1 MIKNLW
7 WITPFLSFLVGYQL
21 LNIMTSVAELPAP
34 NIVGL
39 PLVDAVKQLSDRSL
53 NARVMMEKEEPDLVE
68 GTVLAQTPHAFHK
81 VKPQQSIFLIIAKKP
96 KKLAPNILNKSTS
109 EIETIAEQS
118 NIRIK
123 TYPVSSHYPVGTC
136 IGQEPTAEQW
146 IDQNK
151 MIAYVSSGNSKP
163 HIFPNIKG
171 MPVRQVVQWLK
182 DYPAQVTI
190 AHQTAVDAD
199 HQCIECLVIDQKP
212 LPGTIIEIDKS
223 FMVQIET

>member
-21 LNIMTSVAELPAP
+21 LNLMTSVAELPAP

-39 PLVDAVKQLSDRSL
+39 PLVDAVKQLSDRNL
-53 NARVMMEKEEPDLVE
+53 NARVMMEKEEPDLAE
-68 GTVLAQTPHAFHK
+68 GTVLAQTPQALHK

-96 KKLAPNILNKSTS
+96 KKLSPALLNKSVA
-109 EIETIAEQS
+109 EIETIAEQI

-136 IGQEPTAEQW
+136 IGQEPGHDQW
-146 IDQNK
+146 IDHNK
-151 MIAYVSSGNSKP
+151 MIAYVSSGNQKP
-163 HIFPNIKG
+163 RIFPNVKG
-171 MPVRQVVQWLK
+171 LPVRQVVQWLN

-190 AHQTAVDAD
+190 THQNFVDTD
-199 HQCIECLVIDQKP
+199 HRCIQCIVSDQKP
-212 LPGTIIEIDKS
+212 LPGTIIEIDKP
-223 FMVQIET
+223 FMVFLET